1 MEQNENV
8 NSSTGISVLELLNKI
23 IEKWYILA
31 ISVAVFL
38 VSAFIY
44 VQFFCTP
51 MYSSTAKLFIFNT
64 ETAAQQQ
71 STSEITISTYLARD
85 YSELIADRTV
95 LEEVID
101 NLKLD
106 YSYSKLKNS
115 IDIFNPDGTRI
126 LEISV
131 KSDSAKL
138 SKKIADEICKVSQ
151 EKIVDLMGIG
161 RVNIISEGYI
171 PANPSSPIL
180 SKYLLNALLISIV
193 VAISI
198 IFVLHITSDKIE
210 SPEDIEKYLN
220 LSVLATIPYSSTSG
234 AKKSKKGIAAKTI
247 RRK

>member
-1 MEQNENV
+1 MEQNENI
-8 NSSTGISVLELLNKI
+8 NSSNSISVLELLNKI
-23 IEKWYILA
+23 IEKWYIVA
-31 ISVAVFL
+31 ITVASFL
-38 VSAFIY
+38 VAAFIY

-71 STSEITISTYLARD
+71 GSSEITISTYLARD
-85 YSELIADRTV
+85 YSELISDRTV
-95 LEEVID
+95 LEEVIK
-101 NLKLD
+101 NLDID

-115 IDIFNPDGTRI
+115 IEIVNPDGTRI

-131 KSDSAKL
+131 KSPNAKL

-161 RVNIISEGYI
+161 RVNIISEGYV

-180 SKYLLNALLISIV
+180 SKYMLNSLLISVV
-193 VAISI
+193 VAVSI
-198 IFVLHITSDKIE
+198 IFVIHITSDKIE
-210 SPEDIEKYLN
+210 SPEDIEKHLN
-220 LSVLATIPYSSTSG
+220 MSVLATIPYSNTSS
-234 AKKSKKGIAAKTI
+234 AKKGRRIITAKTV